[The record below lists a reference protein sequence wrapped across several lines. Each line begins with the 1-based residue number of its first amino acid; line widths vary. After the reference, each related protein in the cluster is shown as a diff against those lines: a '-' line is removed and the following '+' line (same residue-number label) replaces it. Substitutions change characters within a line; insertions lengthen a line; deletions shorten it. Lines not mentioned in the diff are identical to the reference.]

1 MLKILY
7 LVTQSDFGGA
17 QRYVYDLATNLSE
30 NFTIVVA
37 GGEQGYEG
45 ELVKKLNKSGI
56 RYLPL
61 SHLKRVISPWH
72 DWSAFWQIVH
82 LIQTEKPDIVH
93 LNSSKISILGS
104 LAAWWCKVPKIIYTV
119 HGWVFSEDLPLRK
132 KYFYKILEKLTA
144 RFKTDIICLSE
155 WEKQNT
161 VRRQIAPAKKISVIY
176 NGIAPINF
184 LPRAE
189 ARAQLAK
196 TAGAQID
203 DQTIL
208 IGSIGNLYKNK
219 GYEYLIEAIKI
230 SNIPA
235 SPAGRQY
242 PISNIKL
249 IIIGSG
255 PEQNNLQL
263 QINNYEL
270 QNKIILTG
278 SIGDAAQLLSAFDI
292 YVCSSVKEG
301 LPYSILEAM
310 QAGLPIVATPVG
322 AIPEIITDGQTGLL
336 VKSGNAAALA
346 DKLSYALNRL
356 SVSKQIGVEANK
368 QVIAKY
374 ALRAM
379 IKETA
384 NLYSR

>member
-30 NFTIVVA
+30 NFTIIVA

-61 SHLKRVISPWH
+61 SHLKRAISPWH

-119 HGWVFSEDLPLRK
+119 HGWVFSEDLPLGK

-184 LPRAE
+184 LSRPE

-196 TAGAQID
+196 IAGAQID

-230 SNIPA
+230 SNI
-235 SPAGRQY
+235 QY

-310 QAGLPIVATPVG
+310 QASLPIVATNIG
-322 AIPEIITDGQTGLL
+322 AIPEIITNNQNGLL
-336 VKSGNAAALA
+336 AATQNPGSLAIKIKYLIDNINIAQQLGEQAKKDVKEKFSLE
-346 DKLSYALNRL
+346 
-356 SVSKQIGVEANK
+356 Q
-368 QVIAKY
+368 
-374 ALRAM
+374 M
-379 IKETA
+379 IKKTA

>member
-61 SHLKRVISPWH
+61 SHLKRAISPWH

-119 HGWVFSEDLPLRK
+119 HGWVFSEDLPLGK

-184 LPRAE
+184 LSRPE

-196 TAGAQID
+196 IAGAQID

-230 SNIPA
+230 SNI
-235 SPAGRQY
+235 QY

-310 QAGLPIVATPVG
+310 QASLPIVATNIG
-322 AIPEIITDGQTGLL
+322 AIPEIITNNQNGLL
-336 VKSGNAAALA
+336 AATQNPGSLAIKIKYLIDNINIAQQLGEQAKKDVKEKFSLE
-346 DKLSYALNRL
+346 
-356 SVSKQIGVEANK
+356 Q
-368 QVIAKY
+368 
-374 ALRAM
+374 M
-379 IKETA
+379 IKKTA

>member
-30 NFTIVVA
+30 NFTIIVA

-61 SHLKRVISPWH
+61 SHLKRAISPWH

-119 HGWVFSEDLPLRK
+119 HGWVFSEDLPLGK

-161 VRRQIAPAKKISVIY
+161 VRRQIAP
-176 NGIAPINF
+176 F
-184 LPRAE
+184 
-189 ARAQLAK
+189 
-196 TAGAQID
+196 
-203 DQTIL
+203 
-208 IGSIGNLYKNK
+208 
-219 GYEYLIEAIKI
+219 
-230 SNIPA
+230 
-235 SPAGRQY
+235 
-242 PISNIKL
+242 
-249 IIIGSG
+249 
-255 PEQNNLQL
+255 
-263 QINNYEL
+263 
-270 QNKIILTG
+270 
-278 SIGDAAQLLSAFDI
+278 
-292 YVCSSVKEG
+292 
-301 LPYSILEAM
+301 
-310 QAGLPIVATPVG
+310 
-322 AIPEIITDGQTGLL
+322 
-336 VKSGNAAALA
+336 
-346 DKLSYALNRL
+346 
-356 SVSKQIGVEANK
+356 
-368 QVIAKY
+368 
-374 ALRAM
+374 
-379 IKETA
+379 
-384 NLYSR
+384 

>member
-1 MLKILY
+1 M
-7 LVTQSDFGGA
+7 
-17 QRYVYDLATNLSE
+17 
-30 NFTIVVA
+30 
-37 GGEQGYEG
+37 
-45 ELVKKLNKSGI
+45 
-56 RYLPL
+56 
-61 SHLKRVISPWH
+61 
-72 DWSAFWQIVH
+72 
-82 LIQTEKPDIVH
+82 
-93 LNSSKISILGS
+93 
-104 LAAWWCKVPKIIYTV
+104 
-119 HGWVFSEDLPLRK
+119 
-132 KYFYKILEKLTA
+132 
-144 RFKTDIICLSE
+144 
-155 WEKQNT
+155 
-161 VRRQIAPAKKISVIY
+161 
-176 NGIAPINF
+176 
-184 LPRAE
+184 
-189 ARAQLAK
+189 
-196 TAGAQID
+196 
-203 DQTIL
+203 
-208 IGSIGNLYKNK
+208 
-219 GYEYLIEAIKI
+219 
-230 SNIPA
+230 
-235 SPAGRQY
+235 
-242 PISNIKL
+242 
-249 IIIGSG
+249 
-255 PEQNNLQL
+255 QL

>member
-184 LPRAE
+184 LSRPE

-196 TAGAQID
+196 IAGAQID

-208 IGSIGNLYKNK
+208 IGSIGNLYKKK

-255 PEQNNLQL
+255 PEQKNLQL

-310 QAGLPIVATPVG
+310 QASLPIVATNIG
-322 AIPEIITDGQTGLL
+322 AIPEIITNNQNGLL
-336 VKSGNAAALA
+336 AATQNPGSLAVKIKYLIDNI
-346 DKLSYALNRL
+346 N
-356 SVSKQIGVEANK
+356 
-368 QVIAKY
+368 IAQQLGEQAKKDVKEKFS
-374 ALRAM
+374 LEQM
-379 IKETA
+379 IKKTA
-384 NLYSR
+384 NLYS

>member
-37 GGEQGYEG
+37 SGGQGYEG
-45 ELVKKLNKSGI
+45 ELAKKLNKSGI

-61 SHLKRVISPWH
+61 SRLKRAISPWH

-104 LAAWWCKVPKIIYTV
+104 LAAWWCQVPKIIYTV
-119 HGWVFSEDLPLRK
+119 HGWVFNENLPWRK
-132 KYFYKILEKLTA
+132 KTFYLLLEKWTA
-144 RFKTDIICLSE
+144 KLKTNIICLSE
-155 WEKQNT
+155 FEKQNT

-176 NGIAPINF
+176 NGIAPMDF
-184 LPRAE
+184 LSRPE
-189 ARAQLAK
+189 ARARLAK
-196 TAGAQID
+196 ITGAPID

-263 QINNYEL
+263 RINNCEL

-278 SIGDAAQLLSAFDI
+278 SIGDAAQLLPAFDI

-346 DKLSYALNRL
+346 DKLSYALNRS

-374 ALRAM
+374 GLQTM
-379 IKETA
+379 IKKTA